1 MTFPIQNNLCTPG
14 MKSSVYGTAWI
25 NGWMDEGEDLTTSNK
40 NNVKKYYNGICNVG
54 MEYVQNGIP

>member
-14 MKSSVYGTAWI
+14 MKSSEYGTAWI
-25 NGWMDEGEDLTTSNK
+25 NRWYEWKDLTTSNK
-40 NNVKKYYNGICNVG
+40 NNVKKYYSTCDVG